1 MNREDWL
8 IQIINAALKGGKE
21 ILDVYT
27 SDFAIETKDDKS
39 PLTEA
44 DKRAHIAIINDL
56 EANRPA
62 LPLNWL

>member
-39 PLTEA
+39 AL
-44 DKRAHIAIINDL
+44 IINFSL
-56 EANRPA
+56 AVFQEHFPKSV
-62 LPLNWL
+62 